1 MASGFPYRP
10 PTFVILMAVTMPSI
24 AAPKQEAFVRSTRAV
39 DRATRVIRNV
49 GGDYAIIAATPRRQ
63 LAWPTTVPIGRS
75 IGIDAALFSLNS
87 RKPEQRP

>member
-1 MASGFPYRP
+1 MASGFPYRQ

-24 AAPKQEAFVRSTRAV
+24 AAPRQEAFVRSTGAA

-49 GGDYAIIAATPRRQ
+49 DGEYAIIADTPRRQ
-63 LAWPTTVPIGRS
+63 LAQPTMVPIGRS
-75 IGIDAALFSLNS
+75 IGIDAALFSLNL